1 MMSYSPTQTGA
12 RRERLCADAA
22 TLVIYALVTWL
33 TDAYFMGDTPG
44 YVAAIRAYE
53 HGGAYIWDNPFWE
66 FGHLLWRPAGYV
78 AFHLLRPLTSLFIGA
93 DERLQVTLALM
104 WVNWVA
110 GLACVLLLR
119 RVLARASRRAWIVA
133 LATLTFGASHAFLD
147 YAQTGCAYVPG
158 LALLLLGVHLLMRD
172 AGDSAD
178 ALGNSINS
186 RRNTTSALVA
196 GASLAG
202 AVCLWFP
209 YVLVVPAALASPLF
223 LGGGVDRRSSLKCA
237 LRATLACGVV
247 GALAYG
253 AVLAHLGIHDAA
265 GLKEWMAAAGHGYN
279 RTGLSRMIFGLA
291 RSFIYMGHDGILF
304 KRYLLHDPYS
314 PVSLWHLFGAS
325 LWQLALFYLTAAALV
340 LQLLAAREGRRTLL
354 WIALA
359 CAPVFVFALFIFEGG
374 MPERYLPLF
383 PFVFVGLAR
392 ALDAE
397 GDDGARASA
406 PFFKYVV
413 FCFAVVIVVS
423 NVRAMS
429 KQTLRRNQDAVAAR
443 LADLPARLKPHSL
456 IATVHLQD
464 ELSEFYFSYPFNPIN
479 GRGQLEVYNVLEPG
493 AARIA
498 TWRTDF
504 AQKVQTTWAAGG
516 DVWLSRRFLAARPLP
531 EWNWVEGDER
541 RVTWGD
547 LPNFFSRFDAGDS
560 VGGEDG
566 FVLLART
573 PRNEALISD
582 DAAGAA
588 TVDFKR

>member
-1 MMSYSPTQTGA
+1 MSQPRRQTNA
-12 RRERLCADAA
+12 RPQRWRADAA
-22 TLVIYALVTWL
+22 TIVIYALATWL

-53 HGGAYIWDNPFWE
+53 HGGSYIWDNPFWE

-78 AFHLLRPLTSLFIGA
+78 AFRLLRPLTTLFVGA

-119 RVLARASRRAWIVA
+119 RVLARASQRAWIVA
-133 LATLTFGASHAFLD
+133 LATVTFGASHAFLD

-158 LALLLLGVHLLMRD
+158 LALLLLGLHLLTRD
-172 AGDSAD
+172 ADARGEAESARRHTSNGNTIN
-178 ALGNSINS
+178 AL
-186 RRNTTSALVA
+186 AA

-209 YVLVVPAALASPLF
+209 YVLVVAAALASPLC
-223 LGGGVDRRSSLKCA
+223 LGSDGARMSSLKTA
-237 LRATLACGVV
+237 LRATLACGAA

-265 GLKEWMAAAGHGYN
+265 RLKEWMAAAGHGYN
-279 RTGLSRMIFGLA
+279 RTGISRMLFGLA
-291 RSFIYMGHDGILF
+291 RSFIYMGQDGILF

-314 PVSLWHLFGAS
+314 PVSLRQLFGAS
-325 LWQLALFYLTAAALV
+325 LWQLAVFYLTAAALTLRLV
-340 LQLLAAREGRRTLL
+340 AAREGRRTLIWL
-354 WIALA
+354 AAA

-383 PFVFVGLAR
+383 PFVFVALAR

-397 GDDGARASA
+397 EATSTRA
-406 PFFKYVV
+406 PVFKYVA
-413 FCFAVVIVVS
+413 FCFAAVVVVA
-423 NVRAMS
+423 NARAMS
-429 KQTLRRNQDAVAAR
+429 KPALRRNQDAVAAR

-464 ELSEFYFSYPFNPIN
+464 ELSEFYFNYPFHPVNR
-479 GRGQLEVYNVLEPG
+479 RGQLEVYNVLEPG
-493 AARIA
+493 AARVA
-498 TWRTDF
+498 TWRADF
-504 AQKVQTTWAAGG
+504 ARKAQTTWSEGG
-516 DVWLSRRFLAARPLP
+516 DVWLSRRFFAARPRP

-547 LPNFFSRFDAGDS
+547 LPEFFSRFDAGES

-566 FVLLART
+566 FVLMPRT
-573 PRNEALISD
+573 PRNEALID
-582 DAAGAA
+582 GAASAA